1 MQRRRALE
9 TAASAAG
16 AGGVARID
24 MPPSSSK
31 RDAPAH
37 RVRTCADAVA
47 KLRSPSD
54 GVARTAR
61 RVDDCLTGADRGALT
76 ALMWVRRAGPAA
88 RLGALL
94 YAATIHAWLVI
105 VLFSSVP
112 ASTPQ

>member
-9 TAASAAG
+9 AAASAAG

-24 MPPSSSK
+24 IPPSVSK

-37 RVRTCADAVA
+37 RVRACADAVA

-88 RLGALL
+88 RLGALV
-94 YAATIHAWLVI
+94 YAAAIHAWLVV

-112 ASTPQ
+112 TPQ